1 MPRQLHINITE
12 LLKEIQSHIVMNNVV
27 KLKNNVQT
35 LMRKNTALKMPF
47 LRFTVQTCKRIIYNS
62 KILHLSKPTLT

>member
-1 MPRQLHINITE
+1 MPRQLHINVTK

-35 LMRKNTALKMPF
+35 LMRTNTVLIMPF
-47 LRFTVQTCKRIIYNS
+47 LR
-62 KILHLSKPTLT
+62 

>member
-1 MPRQLHINITE
+1 MPRQLHVNVTK

-35 LMRKNTALKMPF
+35 LMHTNTVLKMPF
-47 LRFTVQTCKRIIYNS
+47 LQLTV
-62 KILHLSKPTLT
+62 

>member
-27 KLKNNVQT
+27 NLKNNVQT
-35 LMRKNTALKMPF
+35 LMWINTVLKIPF
-47 LRFTVQTCKRIIYNS
+47 L
-62 KILHLSKPTLT
+62 

>member
-1 MPRQLHINITE
+1 MPRQLHVNVTK

-35 LMRKNTALKMPF
+35 LMRTNTVLKMPF
-47 LRFTVQTCKRIIYNS
+47 L
-62 KILHLSKPTLT
+62 